1 MTSTTLVSDEKELNI
16 KKNVL
21 IEKLNWTLKE
31 VTYSVPG

>member
-16 KKNVL
+16 KKNAL
-21 IEKLNWTLKE
+21 IEKLHWILKE